1 MTENKGRVIE
11 VLSNNLN
18 SGLQQISPVA
28 FDFEYNQVFFID
40 DEGEIQRRQKTEKDN
55 LFYYSLSQKR
65 KLDGDRGFQWFDRF
79 TVYDNNKDGNF
90 ANEAQARNNKK
101 LLGLEKYLKQHPDVS
116 WRDASG
122 KENNTNCRTALFAI
136 IDEQGIAQQSI
147 LKAENTT
154 KAVTIITDSFK
165 NDNEEF
171 MEYVYGLGFGSMLE
185 VKTPDSICAMLIGQA
200 QMDPNLFLS
209 YFNSADRELTYV
221 LKKATTQVNGIVPDI
236 TSDDGLFFMNGNVIA
251 KGFDEL
257 KAYFKGKPQEYAYLQ
272 EKYAKKKVVK
282 KTSPSDTKAKP

>member
-28 FDFEYNQVFFID
+28 FDFENNQVFFLD
-40 DEGEIQRRQKTEKDN
+40 DEGIIQRRQKTEKDN

-79 TVYDNNKDGNF
+79 TVYDNNKDGGF
-90 ANEAQARNNKK
+90 TTEAQVRNNQKW
-101 LLGLEKYLKQHPDVS
+101 LGLEKYLKQHPDVS

-122 KENNTNCRTALFAI
+122 KENNSNCRTALFAI
-136 IDEQGIAQQSI
+136 VDEQGIAQQSI

-154 KAVTIITDSFK
+154 KAVTIITDAFK
-165 NDNEEF
+165 NDKDEF
-171 MEYVYGLGFGSMLE
+171 MEYVYGLGFGSLLE
-185 VKTPDSICAMLIGQA
+185 VKTTDHICAMMIGQA
-200 QMDPNLFLS
+200 QMDPNVFLS
-209 YFNSADRELTYV
+209 YFNSEDRELTYV
-221 LKKATTQVNGIVPDI
+221 LKKAITQTKDTTPDI

-257 KAYFKGKPQEYAYLQ
+257 KAYFKGRPQEYAYLQ
-272 EKYAKKKVVK
+272 DKYAKKKVVK
-282 KTSPSDTKAKP
+282 KTSPSDTKPKQ